1 MSAGSPFPTPPPL
14 PGSPVLTPRG
24 TLIRALRGPLLLTTL
39 GVLLA
44 ADHLG
49 GLSFERTWPAL
60 LIVFGACKIAEHME
74 VRQA

>member
-1 MSAGSPFPTPPPL
+1 
-14 PGSPVLTPRG
+14 V
-24 TLIRALRGPLLLTTL
+24 LTTL

-60 LIVFGACKIAEHME
+60 LIVFGACKVAEHME